1 MDIDIQLLNGA
12 LDILVLILLGTLLL
26 RPKKKTENNPNLDEV
41 KQLIHAATSA
51 SQDLNLELN
60 SQQRELKDLLLNIE
74 KKKHELNALMATAA
88 VPRSTTTN
96 KKEKKPSSAENYF
109 SSYDPVFEYML
120 DKPKLPTFQD
130 VLPQGHKL
138 ERLAREQTSQIQ
150 EMRDDPTSRLITKVE
165 VMREGRGLVEE
176 DIASMRD
183 GDDNDPRLGVLG
195 KR

>member
-1 MDIDIQLLNGA
+1 MDIDLQLLNGG
-12 LDILVLILLGTLLL
+12 LDILVLILLGAFLL
-26 RPKKKTENNPNLDEV
+26 RPKKKPDNNPNLDEV

-51 SQDLNLELN
+51 SQDLNIELN
-60 SQQRELKDLLLNIE
+60 TQQRELKDLLLNIE
-74 KKKHELNALMATAA
+74 KKKLELTELIATAA
-88 VPRSTTTN
+88 VPRHAVIN

-138 ERLAREQTSQIQ
+138 DRLAREQTSHIQ
-150 EMRDDPTSRLITKVE
+150 ETRDDPSSRLITKVE
-165 VMREGRGLVEE
+165 VMRERRSVDE
-176 DIASMRD
+176 DIPSLDD
-183 GDDNDPRLGVLG
+183 GDHNDPRLGVLA